1 MKAANKE
8 KAMAKMERRLAPGM
22 KPAAYA
28 TSEEKPISRKTGR
41 GRTGNGKTQ
50 EKKTGKEAVR
60 KTLAARKK
68 IYVRYKEGAALYSM
82 GLSKFQQMAHAAGAV
97 YKADKACFVNLEI
110 FDAYFQ
116 TFRLDEGDR

>member
-1 MKAANKE
+1 MRHQRKNRSA
-8 KAMAKMERRLAPGM
+8 
-22 KPAAYA
+22 
-28 TSEEKPISRKTGR
+28 EKPGE
-41 GRTGNGKTQ
+41 KTQ

-60 KTLAARKK
+60 ETLAARKK

-116 TFRLDEGDR
+116 TFRLDEGGR

>member
-1 MKAANKE
+1 MKAAGKDTTTE
-8 KAMAKMERRLAPGM
+8 RMERRNASRT
-22 KPAAYA
+22 KRAACA
-28 TSEEKPISRKTGR
+28 ESEKKTTGR
-41 GRTGNGKTQ
+41 KEKGKTE

-60 KTLAARKK
+60 ETLAARKK

-82 GLSKFQQMAHAAGAV
+82 GLSKFQQMAHDAGAV

-116 TFRLDEGDR
+116 TFRLDEGGR

>member
-1 MKAANKE
+1 MKAADKE

-22 KPAAYA
+22 KTTAYA
-28 TSEEKPISRKTGR
+28 ASEEKPISRKTGR

-60 KTLAARKK
+60 ETLAARKK

-82 GLSKFQQMAHAAGAV
+82 GLSKFQQMAHKAKAT
-97 YKADKACFVNLEI
+97 YKVDKLVLVSIEKLEK
-110 FDAYFQ
+110 YLE
-116 TFRLDEGDR
+116 TFAEEP

>member
-1 MKAANKE
+1 MKAADKE
-8 KAMAKMERRLAPGM
+8 KAMAKMERRLSPGM

-28 TSEEKPISRKTGR
+28 ASEEKPISRKNGR

-60 KTLAARKK
+60 ETLAARKK

-116 TFRLDEGDR
+116 SFRLDEGGR

>member
-1 MKAANKE
+1 MKAEDKE

-28 TSEEKPISRKTGR
+28 ASEEKPISRKTGR

-60 KTLAARKK
+60 ETLAARKK
-68 IYVRYKEGAALYSM
+68 IYVRYKEGAALYS
-82 GLSKFQQMAHAAGAV
+82 MAHAAGAV

-116 TFRLDEGDR
+116 TFRLDEGGR